1 VQHQRQLDDCEE
13 KHRQQPTDQD
23 EIHYR

>member
-1 VQHQRQLDDCEE
+1 VQHQRQLDDREE